1 MLNYKYWPKANSL
14 VDSKSFDIEYV
25 FSIKLIIMKSI
36 AVYCSSSD
44 IIHQDFFQSARALG
58 EAMAKNNYQ
67 LVYGGG
73 MVGLMGEVA
82 KNVKKHGGKTL
93 GVVPKAL
100 NIDKVV
106 NDIDD
111 ELIVTDGMR
120 ERKAIMDERAD
131 AFVGLAGGFGTFEEM
146 FEVLTLKQLG
156 YHDKPIVFLNIR
168 GYYNHLLNMFEHI
181 YAEGFAKEQYR
192 VLYHVSESVQDA
204 LTYLQKYQPPDL
216 PDKWFV

>member
-1 MLNYKYWPKANSL
+1 
-14 VDSKSFDIEYV
+14 
-25 FSIKLIIMKSI
+25 MKSV

-44 IIHQDFFQSARALG
+44 VIHQDYFKLAAQLG
-58 EAMAKNNYQ
+58 QLMAATGRQ

-82 KNVKKHGGKTL
+82 RSVKEHGGKTL

-100 NIDKVV
+100 NLDNVV

-111 ELIVTDGMR
+111 ELIITDGMR

-131 AFVGLAGGFGTFEEM
+131 AFIGLPGGFGTFEEM

-156 YHDKPIVFLNIR
+156 YHNKPIIFLNIR
-168 GYYNHLLNMFEHI
+168 GYYNKLLEMFEHI

-192 VLYHVSESVQDA
+192 VLYYVCDSAQQAVD
-204 LTYLQKYQPPDL
+204 YLNTYQPPNL

>member
-1 MLNYKYWPKANSL
+1 
-14 VDSKSFDIEYV
+14 
-25 FSIKLIIMKSI
+25 MKSL
-36 AVYCSSSD
+36 AVYCSSSN
-44 IIHQDFFQSARALG
+44 IIHKDYFACARNLG
-58 EAMAKNNYQ
+58 RQMAENGYR

-82 KNVKKHGGKTL
+82 RSVKENGGSTL

-100 NIDKVV
+100 NIDNVV

-111 ELIVTDGMR
+111 ELIITDGMR

-131 AFVGLAGGFGTFEEM
+131 AFIGLPGGFGTFEEM

-156 YHDKPIVFLNIR
+156 YHKKPIIFLNIR
-168 GYYNHLLNMFEHI
+168 NYYDKLLQMFEHV
-181 YAEGFAKEQYR
+181 YSENFAKDEYR
-192 VLYHVSESVQDA
+192 ILYYVSQSVEDVMS
-204 LTYLQKYQPPDL
+204 YLGSYQPPDL

>member
-1 MLNYKYWPKANSL
+1 MN
-14 VDSKSFDIEYV
+14 
-25 FSIKLIIMKSI
+25 SI

-44 IIHQDFFQSARALG
+44 IIHQDYFQSAKELG
-58 EAMAKNNYQ
+58 KAMAQNNYQ

-82 KNVKKHGGKTL
+82 KSVKYNGGQTL

-100 NIDKVV
+100 NIDNVV

-131 AFVGLAGGFGTFEEM
+131 AFIGLAGGFGTFEEM

-156 YHDKPIVFLNIR
+156 YHNKPIIFLNIR
-168 GYYNHLLNMFEHI
+168 GYYNHLLAMFEHI
-181 YAEGFAKEQYR
+181 YSEGFAKEQYR
-192 VLYHVSESVQDA
+192 VLYHVSESVDDA
-204 LTYLQKYQPPDL
+204 LEYLKSYQPPNL
-216 PDKWFV
+216 PDKWFI

>member
-1 MLNYKYWPKANSL
+1 
-14 VDSKSFDIEYV
+14 
-25 FSIKLIIMKSI
+25 MKSI

-44 IIHQDFFQSARALG
+44 IIHSDYFQSAKDLG
-58 EAMAKNNYQ
+58 LAMAENNYQ

-73 MVGLMGEVA
+73 MVGLMGAVA
-82 KNVKKHGGKTL
+82 RSVKDNGGKTL

-100 NIDKVV
+100 NIDNVV

-131 AFVGLAGGFGTFEEM
+131 AFVGLAGGFGTFEEL

-156 YHDKPIVFLNIR
+156 YHNKPIVFINIR

-192 VLYHVSESVQDA
+192 VLYHVADSITDA
-204 LTYLQKYQPPDL
+204 VEYLQNYTPQQL

>member
-1 MLNYKYWPKANSL
+1 
-14 VDSKSFDIEYV
+14 
-25 FSIKLIIMKSI
+25 MKSI

-44 IIHQDFFQSARALG
+44 IIHQEYFNAAKQLG
-58 EAMAKNNYQ
+58 ESMADNNLQ

-73 MVGLMGEVA
+73 IVGLMGAVA
-82 KNVKKHGGKTL
+82 RSVKQNGGKTL
-93 GVVPKAL
+93 GVIPKAL

-131 AFVGLAGGFGTFEEM
+131 AFVGLPGGFGTFEEM

-156 YHDKPIVFLNIR
+156 YHDKAIVFLNIK
-168 GYYNHLLNMFEHI
+168 GYYNKLLEMFEHI
-181 YAEGFAKEQYR
+181 YAEKFAKEQYR
-192 VLYHVSESVQDA
+192 VLYHVSDTVDDVIS
-204 LTYLQKYQPPDL
+204 YLADYEAPDL
-216 PDKWFV
+216 PAKWFI

>member
-1 MLNYKYWPKANSL
+1 MKA
-14 VDSKSFDIEYV
+14 
-25 FSIKLIIMKSI
+25 I

-44 IIHQDFFQSARALG
+44 VIHQDYFTAALKLG
-58 EAMAKNNYQ
+58 KAMADNNFQ

-73 MVGLMGEVA
+73 MVGLMGAVA
-82 KNVKKHGGKTL
+82 RSVKDNGGKTL

-100 NIDKVV
+100 NIDNVV

-120 ERKAIMDERAD
+120 ERKAIMDERAC
-131 AFVGLAGGFGTFEEM
+131 AFVGLPGGFGTFEEM

-156 YHDKPIVFLNIR
+156 YHNKAIVFLNIR
-168 GYYNHLLNMFEHI
+168 GYYNKLLEMFEHI
-181 YAEGFAKEQYR
+181 YAEQFAKEQYR
-192 VLYHVSESVQDA
+192 VLYHVSDTVED
-204 LTYLQKYQPPDL
+204 TIEYLNTYQPPQL

>member
-1 MLNYKYWPKANSL
+1 ML
-14 VDSKSFDIEYV
+14 
-25 FSIKLIIMKSI
+25 MKSI

-44 IIHQDFFQSARALG
+44 IIHQDYFQSAKDLG
-58 EAMAKNNYQ
+58 KAMAENNYQ

-73 MVGLMGEVA
+73 MVGLMGAVA
-82 KNVKKHGGKTL
+82 KSVKSNGGRTL

-111 ELIVTDGMR
+111 ELIITDGMR

-156 YHDKPIVFLNIR
+156 YHNKPIVFLNIR
-168 GYYNHLLNMFEHI
+168 SYYNHLFDMFEHV
-181 YAEGFAKEQYR
+181 YAEGFAKKEYR
-192 VLYHVSESVQDA
+192 VLYHISESVDDA
-204 LTYLQKYQPPDL
+204 LDYLRHYQEPNL

>member
-1 MLNYKYWPKANSL
+1 MGYNSCFYE
-14 VDSKSFDIEYV
+14 KF
-25 FSIKLIIMKSI
+25 MKSV

-44 IIHQDFFQSARALG
+44 IIHQEYFETAKQLG
-58 EAMAKNNYQ
+58 LLMAKTKIG

-82 KNVKKHGGKTL
+82 RSVKGGGGKTI

-100 NIDKVV
+100 NIDNVV

-111 ELIVTDGMR
+111 ELIITDGMR
-120 ERKAIMDERAD
+120 ERKAIMDEKSD
-131 AFVGLAGGFGTFEEM
+131 AFIGLPGGFGTFEEM

-156 YHDKPIVFLNIR
+156 YHNKPIVFLNVR
-168 GYYNHLLNMFEHI
+168 GYYNKLLEMFEHI
-181 YAEGFAKEQYR
+181 YAEKFAKEQYR
-192 VLYHVSESVQDA
+192 VLYHVCETAQGAID
-204 LTYLQKYQPPDL
+204 YLEEYQPPDL

>member
-1 MLNYKYWPKANSL
+1 
-14 VDSKSFDIEYV
+14 
-25 FSIKLIIMKSI
+25 MKSL

-44 IIHQDFFQSARALG
+44 VIHQDYFICAQELG
-58 EAMAKNNYQ
+58 KLMAESDVQ

-82 KNVKKHGGKTL
+82 KHVKKHGGTTL
-93 GVVPKAL
+93 GVIPKAL
-100 NIDKVV
+100 NIDNVV

-111 ELIVTDGMR
+111 ELIITDGMR

-131 AFVGLAGGFGTFEEM
+131 AFIGLAGGFGTFEEM

-156 YHDKPIVFLNIR
+156 YHDKPIIFLNVR
-168 GYYNHLLNMFEHI
+168 GYYNKLLEMFEHI
-181 YAEGFAKEQYR
+181 YSEGFAKEAYR
-192 VLYHVSESVQDA
+192 EIYHVCDTAQEAMD
-204 LTYLQKYQPPDL
+204 YLKDYQPPNL

>member
-1 MLNYKYWPKANSL
+1 
-14 VDSKSFDIEYV
+14 
-25 FSIKLIIMKSI
+25 
-36 AVYCSSSD
+36 
-44 IIHQDFFQSARALG
+44 
-58 EAMAKNNYQ
+58 MAINNYQ

-82 KNVKKHGGKTL
+82 RSVKKHGGSTL
-93 GVVPKAL
+93 GVVPTAL

-111 ELIVTDGMR
+111 ELIITDGMR

-131 AFVGLAGGFGTFEEM
+131 AFIGLPGGFGTFEEM

-156 YHDKPIVFLNIR
+156 YHNKPILFLNVR
-168 GYYNHLLNMFEHI
+168 GYYDKLLEMFEHI
-181 YAEGFAKEQYR
+181 YSENFAKSQYR
-192 VLYHVSESVQDA
+192 SLYHICDSVSDA
-204 LTYLQKYQPPDL
+204 ISYLSSYQPPDL